1 MMHNAN
7 VMVHFVPNNES
18 ENWSGEDT
26 VARPK
31 VVRRGVTDIEDEID
45 DGRLIEKLHMYFLEN
60 SFHVIRVN
68 FDCLAELQQNFSSK
82 PHLTHCLLKL
92 FAKKAFFGH
101 FGGFEAGSRPN

>member
-31 VVRRGVTDIEDEID
+31 VVRRGVADIEDEID
-45 DGRLIEKLHMYFLEN
+45 DGRLIEKLYVYFREQFLCLQN
-60 SFHVIRVN
+60 L
-68 FDCLAELQQNFSSK
+68 DCGKTSLQN
-82 PHLTHCLLKL
+82 HI
-92 FAKKAFFGH
+92 
-101 FGGFEAGSRPN
+101 